1 MKSKAIFLIP
11 FSMIILSIFIICI
24 IISLIISAFFGKKV
38 DEKKVINMFY
48 ENEIYFENSFSELQN
63 DKINFNKEKTGI
75 YVSTLGNNGIFKFVI
90 VQDGNFNEYEDTI
103 NLISRLDLSSVLKEQ
118 GNAEYI
124 TNSIVHF
131 CQGIV
136 YLTDRDIY
144 ENNHPITKLVHIKDN
159 WYYVEEEWHLYRLKR
174 VMTSPDSKV
183 IFELN
188 KIQNQNNSKKKMITF
203 ITL

>member
-11 FSMIILSIFIICI
+11 LSMIILSIFIICI

-38 DEKKVINMFY
+38 DERKVIDMFY
-48 ENEIYFENSFSELQN
+48 ENKIYFENSFDELR
-63 DKINFNKEKTGI
+63 DTKINFNNEKTGI
-75 YVSTLGNNGIFKFVI
+75 YVSTLGSNGKFKFVN
-90 VQDGNFNEYEDTI
+90 VQEGNFNEYEDTI
-103 NLISRLDLSSVLKEQ
+103 NLISRLDLSSVSKEQ

-124 TNSIVHF
+124 TNSIVQF

-159 WYYVEEEWHLYRLKR
+159 WYYVEEE
-174 VMTSPDSKV
+174 
-183 IFELN
+183 
-188 KIQNQNNSKKKMITF
+188 
-203 ITL
+203 